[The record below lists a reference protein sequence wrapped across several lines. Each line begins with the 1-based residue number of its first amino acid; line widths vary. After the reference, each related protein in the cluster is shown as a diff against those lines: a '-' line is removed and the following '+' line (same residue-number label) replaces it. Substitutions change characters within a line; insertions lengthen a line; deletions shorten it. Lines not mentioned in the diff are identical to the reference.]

1 MPTSGERVKPSLRET
16 LAGSHI
22 AAIAIAVLLLWSIDW
37 GFRALW
43 SPLYRATTFLVTAV
57 AIRDVPYIPSTP
69 TLADR
74 VMLVSTLFYLFGA
87 LACIAAA
94 WLLSRWVYGVGLLR
108 SLSKYRARL
117 TGRNHA

>member
-1 MPTSGERVKPSLRET
+1 VKPSVREI

-22 AAIAIAVLLLWSIDW
+22 AAIAIAVLLLWSIEW

-43 SPLYRATTFLVTAV
+43 SPLPRVATFLVTAV
-57 AIRDVPYIPSTP
+57 AIRGIPYFPSTL
-69 TLADR
+69 TGADR
-74 VMLVSTLFYLFGA
+74 AMLVSTLFYLFGA

-108 SLSKYRARL
+108 SLSKYRVRL
-117 TGRNHA
+117 TRRNHV